1 MANRVLLGNLGS
13 GNYGL
18 KVSKKNIDVTTAADK
33 DLLFNSNLHRTG
45 QIYGGG
51 SGINFDGVSG
61 NPTESGGLNFL
72 TSVTPNKASLGYIP
86 LVVRTEK
93 NMGEREDLTDFDYF
107 IDQISLWETT
117 QSSFIPSEAQANDF
131 AEQAPVSNFT
141 QPAPQPGR
149 SVGGTNINS
158 GEEDA
163 INVTFFVL
171 RIPCAYGFMNS
182 TYFGS

>member
-1 MANRVLLGNLGS
+1 MANRVLLGKISGS
-13 GNYGL
+13 TFGV
-18 KVSKKNIDVTTAADK
+18 KVSKKGQNVLTAGNNQ
-33 DLLFNSNLHRTG
+33 LLFDSTLNRTG
-45 QIYGGG
+45 QIYAGG

-61 NPTESGGLNFL
+61 NPTENAGLNFL

-93 NMGEREDLTDFDYF
+93 NMGEREDVTDFDYF

-117 QSSFIPSEAQANDF
+117 QSKFIPSEAQANDF

-182 TYFGS
+182 TYFGT

>member
-13 GNYGL
+13 GNFGL
-18 KVSKKNIDVTTAADK
+18 KVSKKNVDVTTAADK
-33 DLLFNSNLHRTG
+33 DLLFNSNLDRTG
-45 QIYGGG
+45 QIYAGANN
-51 SGINFDGVSG
+51 INFNGVSG
-61 NPTESGGLNFL
+61 NPTENAGINFL
-72 TSVTPNKASLGYIP
+72 TAVSPNKTTLGYIP
-86 LVVRTEK
+86 LILRTEK
-93 NMGEREDLTDFDYF
+93 NMGEREDVTDFDYF

-182 TYFGS
+182 TYFGT

>member
-117 QSSFIPSEAQANDF
+117 QSSFIPSEANANDF
-131 AEQAPVSNFT
+131 AEEAPVSNFT
-141 QPAPQPGR
+141 QPAPSSGR
-149 SVGGTNINS
+149 SLEGGNISS
-158 GEEDA
+158 GQEDA

-182 TYFGS
+182 TYFGT